1 MPMSFEAAQSEDYKL
16 VSVDRAPPPGEEP
29 ARDWYRY
36 RISLGPNNI
45 VGYRRGS
52 LKAVKEHVAGVI
64 DQLNERRSSKSRGR
78 VHLPRS
84 EKKTSRS

>member
-1 MPMSFEAAQSEDYKL
+1 MPMTFETAQNENYKL
-16 VSVDRAPPPGEEP
+16 ISVDRTPPPGVEP
-29 ARDWYRY
+29 AKDWYRY
-36 RISLGPNNI
+36 RIALGPNNI

-64 DQLNERRSSKSRGR
+64 AQLNERRSSKSRGR

-84 EKKTSRS
+84 EKRPKRA